1 MSFYMLVL
9 VDDEGM
15 FQSEPEFFDLKSE
28 AVAAKNDKTKTN
40 GFDWVVMQ
48 CEEVTSRR

>member
-15 FQSEPEFFDLKSE
+15 FQSEPEFFDFKSE
-28 AVAAKNDKTKTN
+28 AIAAKKNKTNTN
-40 GFDWVVMQ
+40 GFDWVVLR
-48 CEEVTSRR
+48 CEEIK